1 MIFMIFV
8 IIAIWMLPP
17 DTMETWLRIC
27 LTIFGA
33 LHALGNFCWKIGD
46 ADDSK

>member
-17 DTMETWLRIC
+17 DIIPLWLQIC
-27 LTIFGA
+27 LTIFGS
-33 LHALGNFCWKIGD
+33 LHALGDVVIKYGND
-46 ADDSK
+46 N

>member
-17 DTMETWLRIC
+17 DIIPLWLQIC
-27 LTIFGA
+27 LTIFGS
-33 LHALGNFCWKIGD
+33 LHALFNLGWKVSG
-46 ADDSK
+46 ADDN

>member
-8 IIAIWMLPP
+8 IIAIWMVPP
-17 DTMETWLRIC
+17 GIIPLWLQIC

-46 ADDSK
+46 ADDGK